1 MQIDKLE
8 QSLLDLNGLG
18 EPSDEDVD
26 DLTAGRRGASVPD
39 EKGTG
44 GGGGSLVGGG
54 DGAESGSN
62 HMFKGFHNSLDESDQ
77 SSILENIDA
86 AIYENQIIFQER
98 IRKNQLTIQN
108 LKLQDQLL
116 SQFMDL
122 GAHGMLNSSNTNDLQ
137 TMLLTLDEQRRRV
150 SEEVA
155 AAAAAE
161 QMNTSMGYLS
171 TRDYENMCF
180 VNIARNVNKMKH
192 WGNYVQNIQ
201 SSQHDGSTAMNSSF
215 FANTTATTTTTATN
229 ELSEAK
235 VDDLYMVMQPIMQN
249 KNILVET
256 INQINESSP
265 LKQQERPLDGDE
277 FVDDL
282 PGGGGGGGHSSM
294 LKMMRKDSNGKIV
307 PGLYF
312 YNINNVP
319 LDSILESNCED
330 I

>member
-1 MQIDKLE
+1 M
-8 QSLLDLNGLG
+8 DLNGLG
-18 EPSDEDVD
+18 EPSDEDADEV
-26 DLTAGRRGASVPD
+26 TAGRRAASLPD

-44 GGGGSLVGGG
+44 GGGSLVGGG
-54 DGAESGSN
+54 EGAESGSN
-62 HMFKGFHNSLDESDQ
+62 HLFKGFHNSLDESDQ

-122 GAHGMLNSSNTNDLQ
+122 GANGMLNSGNTNDLQ

-161 QMNTSMGYLS
+161 QLNTSMGYLS

-215 FANTTATTTTTATN
+215 FANTTTTTGTN
-229 ELSEAK
+229 ELAEAK
-235 VDDLYMVMQPIMQN
+235 VDDLYMVMQPIVQN

-256 INQINESSP
+256 INQINESP
-265 LKQQERPLDGDE
+265 LKQQQERPLDGEE
-277 FVDDL
+277 FADDL
-282 PGGGGGGGHSSM
+282 PGGGGGHSSM
-294 LKMMRKDSNGKIV
+294 LKMMRKDLNGKIV

-312 YNINNVP
+312 YTNNVP
-319 LDSILESNCED
+319 LDSILESEDVCED